1 MENTENNKNHS
12 KNNFSSF
19 KWLII
24 LFITLSAGA
33 YLLLPP
39 KPADIVEDTFEDYNP
54 KILTD
59 FYNKTNDKLEAK
71 QLAEIYTKELLQQ
84 TTQLL
89 QQSQK
94 SNFTINNSEKIYNL
108 YQLSHSTQIFDSN
121 FNYAKFI
128 APALIDFYSTQN
140 KYQTCEKNLGNKFSS
155 IDSEQIIKRSIYLT
169 NELSDAP
176 GLYSGSS
183 YSYLFGTA
191 YPTNNYLCVLDFKYA
206 NPSDIRPGVG
216 SYYLIH
222 DNTLQIKTTQGFV
235 RTVDK
240 FTVIP
245 SDKIDDIKTFALTK
259 KELTTKCDDI
269 INFVNYLSNKQLTY
283 SDNPIQHI
291 SENDFKNKSLEE
303 LIDTA
308 IKLNDNDTLFKLR
321 NQNTN
326 NNFDKMYST
335 IILSK
340 LSKLISDDIENN
352 YKSDNILELKEIATL
367 TTFNETNSALLQ
379 DIEHL
384 KGSLNIYI
392 SYKLKSQSSNSF
404 QKELEYWGNNV
415 TKLINGTKRFHNI

>member
-1 MENTENNKNHS
+1 M
-12 KNNFSSF
+12 
-19 KWLII
+19 
-24 LFITLSAGA
+24 
-33 YLLLPP
+33 
-39 KPADIVEDTFEDYNP
+39 
-54 KILTD
+54 
-59 FYNKTNDKLEAK
+59 
-71 QLAEIYTKELLQQ
+71 
-84 TTQLL
+84 
-89 QQSQK
+89 
-94 SNFTINNSEKIYNL
+94 
-108 YQLSHSTQIFDSN
+108 
-121 FNYAKFI
+121 
-128 APALIDFYSTQN
+128 
-140 KYQTCEKNLGNKFSS
+140 CEKNLGNKFSS

-245 SDKIDDIKTFALTK
+245 SDKIDDIKTFTLTK

-269 INFVNYLSNKQLTY
+269 INFVNYLSSKQLAY

-379 DIEHL
+379 DIEYL

-415 TKLINGTKRFHNI
+415 TKLINGTKRYHNI